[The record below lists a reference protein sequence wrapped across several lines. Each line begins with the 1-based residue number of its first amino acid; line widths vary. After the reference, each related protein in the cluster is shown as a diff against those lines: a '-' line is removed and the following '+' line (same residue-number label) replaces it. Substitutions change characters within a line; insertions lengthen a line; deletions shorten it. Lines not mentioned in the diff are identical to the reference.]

1 MYLSLF
7 FLQFDFL
14 KIWKE
19 HHFFPH
25 LFVFYCCCF
34 LTEFLNIIDS
44 KTKSCTIPQLKNDKN
59 ISALHK
65 WLHRYRLK
73 TNNTLFFFPWL
84 IAEIWKYFLHWF
96 FLICDYILL
105 LFVYICYHIPK
116 NRLNSNFFRDW
127 LLKYR
132 IFLQLVF
139 WTT

>member
-73 TNNTLFFFPWL
+73 TNNTLFFSMIDCQNMEIFFTLIFFNLWL
-84 IAEIWKYFLHWF
+84 YFVIVCVHMLSHSQKSAKLKFFSRLVAEI
-96 FLICDYILL
+96 
-105 LFVYICYHIPK
+105 
-116 NRLNSNFFRDW
+116 
-127 LLKYR
+127 
-132 IFLQLVF
+132 
-139 WTT
+139 